1 MHRVIA
7 GLVLLLPLPALAAE
21 DCTRLSTQLEMN
33 FCAGRNREAAD
44 AALNEAYRRIVARL
58 GTDTATLGQLREA
71 QRAWIAF
78 QDAECTFAASGVEGG
93 SIYPMIHA
101 DCLREATEARTA
113 ALQTYLDCAE
123 GDLSC
128 PLPPAP

>member
-78 QDAECTFAASGVEGG
+78 RDAECTFAASGVEGG
-93 SIYPMIHA
+93 SIYPMILLGCRETMTRERISA
-101 DCLREATEARTA
+101 LRG
-113 ALQTYLDCAE
+113 YLSCEE

-128 PLPPAP
+128 PLPPE